1 VRTVARLLLR
11 FLSFNPQGAAT
22 VSIRAKLDR
31 LTPRARKKRSSTLVE
46 RGFALVFGVICLLA
60 ITASRQAWSEESLA
74 ASPTCKQLQAKYPQ
88 FKDKILVDAV
98 NPHTPGYEA
107 LDPEDPSKY
116 IGFDIDLVQAF
127 GECLGFSVTYKAV
140 AFAALLT
147 TLQSG
152 QADIVISDIY
162 ATKERAKAADFITYS
177 KVFDGVLVVKGNP
190 KHLTGINSSMCGAA
204 AAENTGF
211 VEVPLVQNL
220 AEPCEAEGKPAPT
233 LQLYDNN
240 ADCIQA
246 ILAGRADTYVNDVN
260 TVDQAV
266 KAYPDKLE
274 KSVAVTLPYSVGIAV
289 PKDKTDFRDAILAA
303 LIEIQSSGM
312 EAAMLKKWSLDSGTL
327 EAPRLLTD

>member
-1 VRTVARLLLR
+1 MLRNLIDEAMSAALARWL
-11 FLSFNPQGAAT
+11 PAAIGAAF
-22 VSIRAKLDR
+22 VVA
-31 LTPRARKKRSSTLVE
+31 
-46 RGFALVFGVICLLA
+46 
-60 ITASRQAWSEESLA
+60 LA
-74 ASPTCKQLQAKYPQ
+74 APAAQAAMPEVPAACKALQAKYP
-88 FKDKILVDAV
+88 KLKGAKLVDAI

-107 LDPEDPSKY
+107 LDPKDPSKY
-116 IGFDIDLVQAF
+116 IGFDVDLAEML
-127 GECLGFSVTYKAV
+127 GSCLGFTLSYKPV
-140 AFAALLT
+140 AFAALLP

-162 ATKERAKAADFITYS
+162 ATEERAKAADFITYS
-177 KVFDGVLVVKGNP
+177 KVFDGVLVAKHNP
-190 KHLTGINSSMCGAA
+190 KHLTGINTTMCGAT

-220 AEPCEAEGKPAPT
+220 AAPCKAAGKAAPE

-274 KSVAVTLPYSVGIAV
+274 KAVAVTLPYSIGIAV
-289 PKDKTDFRDAILAA
+289 PKGKTEFRDAIVAA
-303 LIEIQSSGM
+303 LTEIQKAGL
-312 EAAMLKKWSLDSGTL
+312 ETELLKKWSLDPGTV
-327 EAPRLLTD
+327 EEPKIVSR